1 MSSSLNCFVTG
12 TDTEIGK
19 TLVSCALL
27 LHWHRQG
34 FSALGLKPVAAGAEE
49 INGEWHNEDVDA
61 LAACSNVPLPLA
73 ARTPYL
79 LRTPA
84 APHIAAELEGTRIE
98 PQVILSHIAQA
109 RPHAQ
114 AVVVEGVGGFRVPL
128 NEQADTADLAVSLNW
143 PVVMVVGMRLGCI
156 NQALLTYEAILA
168 RGLRVVGWVA
178 NAGLHDM
185 AYPDENVRALQQRI
199 HAPLLGVIPRLEGS
213 TGAERAQHAVA
224 HLNADVLR
232 QAFSRSSNPT

>member
-1 MSSSLNCFVTG
+1 MSSSLSCLVTG

-27 LHWHRQG
+27 LHWQKQG
-34 FSALGLKPVAAGAEE
+34 FSTLGLKPVAAGAEE

-61 LAACSNVPLPLA
+61 LAACSSVPLPLP

-84 APHIAAELEGTRIE
+84 APHIAAALEGTRIE

-128 NEQADTADLAVSLNW
+128 NDQADTADLAVSLNW

-178 NAGLHDM
+178 NSGLHDM
-185 AYPDENVRALQQRI
+185 AYPEDNVRALTQRLN
-199 HAPLLGVIPRLEGS
+199 APLLGVIPRIAGPS
-213 TGAERAQHAVA
+213 PSERAHVAAQHLSSDT
-224 HLNADVLR
+224 LN
-232 QAFSRSSNPT
+232 QAFA